1 MNHNIIELKNALI
14 ERLLD
19 DVIVSASNETNIDY
33 QIKSYNL
40 LSDEAKEEL

>member
-40 LSDEAKEEL
+40 LSDEAKEAI